1 MLIKTLKW
9 VAELEIQ
16 PSCNL
21 LRPSLLLFTTLP
33 SPVHR
38 LIPEFLFEQR
48 ITELD
53 EESEHGPVILRRKRA
68 AAKEKNTCQLFI
80 QTDHFF
86 YKYYGTREAV
96 VAQVYRGHLR
106 PDLRPDASLFFWN
119 LSMGNGCSG
128 SNGALFLQISS
139 HIKAINSIYQVTD
152 FKGIRNISFMVKR
165 IRVG

>member
-1 MLIKTLKW
+1 MLIETLKW
-9 VAELEIQ
+9 VAEHEIQ

-21 LRPSLLLFTTLP
+21 LRPSFLLFTTLP

-38 LIPEFLFEQR
+38 LPPHPEFLFEQR
-48 ITELD
+48 ITELH
-53 EESEHGPVILRRKRA
+53 EESENGPVILRRKRA

-96 VAQVYRGHLR
+96 VAQVYRVHLR

-128 SNGALFLQISS
+128 SNGPFFCRFPA
-139 HIKAINSIYQVTD
+139 T
-152 FKGIRNISFMVKR
+152 
-165 IRVG
+165 